1 MDDRPVRM
9 PQTAEVI
16 QSPPRRQAKPADPC
30 AMVIFGATGDLT
42 KRLVIPALYNLS
54 RTKVLP
60 EHFALIG
67 VARAEGTSESWRD
80 QLYDTLKSFVGNA
93 TTEFDVD
100 HIDEAAWMRLAE
112 KMVYVRGDLNK
123 PELYDKLRDA
133 LEEADKTRGTQGNA
147 IFYLAVAD
155 RLFGSVVQELGN
167 AKLTDQVEDENGNHR
182 FWRRVVIE
190 KPFGHSLNSACELN
204 AHIQRS
210 LHEDQIFRI
219 DHFLGKD
226 TVQSIMAFRFAN
238 GLFEPIWN
246 RDRIDHVQI
255 TAAETVGVE
264 QRGSFY
270 EGTGALRDMVPNH
283 LFTLLSMVAMEP
295 PTGFDAA
302 AIRSK
307 KVEVFAAMP
316 AVRLAAAV
324 RGQYGAGTVLGE
336 NKKAYRQE
344 PNVAPKSNTETYV
357 AMRLEIDNWRWA
369 GVPFYL
375 RTGKHMSQRNTEIAI
390 RFKQAPY
397 AAFQDTPVDSLRP
410 NWLVLRISPDEGIS
424 LQFEVKRRG
433 PVVDLAA
440 VKMDFHYDDWFPKE
454 PNVGY
459 ETLIY
464 DVMIGDPT
472 LFMRADM
479 VEQTWRIV
487 QPVLDAWA
495 KNGAA
500 DPPIYPAGSEGPTEA
515 DALLARDGRSWR
527 SLHGDDD
534 GGLVMSR
541 ARSQPFKCSAV
552 ISDVDGTLVT
562 DDKVLTGRAQA
573 AVAELRASG
582 IIFSIISSRPPR
594 GLRMLIERLGI
605 VTPVGGFNGGVI
617 ATPDLAV
624 VTEHLLSSQVARR
637 AVDITECP
645 RGRGLGF
652 QRTKLAVARPRRA
665 LCPARAAHGGI
676 SADNSRRFWIC
687 PWMPP
692 PRSSVSAR
700 ISMLLEQCER
710 DVRVALTSSAF
721 VARSQAYYLD
731 ITHPLANKGVAL
743 TEIAKLLGIPLAEIA
758 VIGDGGND
766 VAMFERSGLS
776 IAMGNANPQVQRAA
790 DFVTDSNGDDGFA
803 NAIERF
809 ILGGGRSHA
818 AVEPAKAGDRAW

>member
-1 MDDRPVRM
+1 
-9 PQTAEVI
+9 
-16 QSPPRRQAKPADPC
+16 
-30 AMVIFGATGDLT
+30 MVIFGATGDLT

-67 VARAEGTSESWRD
+67 VARAEGTTECWRD
-80 QLYDTLKSFVGNA
+80 QLYDAVKSFVGNA
-93 TTEFDVD
+93 TAELDVEQ
-100 HIDEAAWMRLAE
+100 IDEAAWKRLAE
-112 KMVYVRGDLNK
+112 KVVYVRGDLNK
-123 PELYDKLRDA
+123 PELYDKLRIA
-133 LEEADKTRGTQGNA
+133 LEEADKARGTKGNA

-155 RLFGSVVQELGN
+155 RLFGSVVQQLGK
-167 AKLTDQVEDENGNHR
+167 AKLTDQAEDENGKHR

-190 KPFGHSLNSACELN
+190 KPFGHSLDSACELN
-204 AHIQRS
+204 AHIQRT

-264 QRGSFY
+264 QRGNFY

-307 KVEVFAAMP
+307 KIEVFAAMP
-316 AVRLAAAV
+316 AVRPAAAV
-324 RGQYGAGTVLGE
+324 RGQYGAGTVLGA
-336 NKKAYRQE
+336 NTKAYRQE
-344 PNVAPKSNTETYV
+344 PNVAPDSNTETYV
-357 AMRLEIDNWRWA
+357 AMQLEIDNWRWA

-397 AAFQDTPVDSLRP
+397 TAFQDTPVDTLRP

-424 LQFEVKRRG
+424 LQFEIKRRG

-495 KNGAA
+495 KKSAS
-500 DPPIYPAGSEGPTEA
+500 DLPIYPAGSAGPTEA

-527 SLHGDDD
+527 SLHGDD
-534 GGLVMSR
+534 GG
-541 ARSQPFKCSAV
+541 
-552 ISDVDGTLVT
+552 
-562 DDKVLTGRAQA
+562 
-573 AVAELRASG
+573 
-582 IIFSIISSRPPR
+582 SS
-594 GLRMLIERLGI
+594 
-605 VTPVGGFNGGVI
+605 
-617 ATPDLAV
+617 
-624 VTEHLLSSQVARR
+624 
-637 AVDITECP
+637 
-645 RGRGLGF
+645 
-652 QRTKLAVARPRRA
+652 
-665 LCPARAAHGGI
+665 
-676 SADNSRRFWIC
+676 
-687 PWMPP
+687 
-692 PRSSVSAR
+692 
-700 ISMLLEQCER
+700 
-710 DVRVALTSSAF
+710 
-721 VARSQAYYLD
+721 
-731 ITHPLANKGVAL
+731 
-743 TEIAKLLGIPLAEIA
+743 
-758 VIGDGGND
+758 
-766 VAMFERSGLS
+766 
-776 IAMGNANPQVQRAA
+776 
-790 DFVTDSNGDDGFA
+790 
-803 NAIERF
+803 
-809 ILGGGRSHA
+809 
-818 AVEPAKAGDRAW
+818 